1 MTDRARRNSE
11 VGDLGL
17 KVAATWVMRVYQR
30 DSPCAHRELD
40 ALEIV
45 KRDPS
50 AMAETKDRKL
60 EPSRDAGSVSCRGT
74 EIPHAA

>member
-1 MTDRARRNSE
+1 MVTDRARRNFE

-45 KRDPS
+45 KRDP
-50 AMAETKDRKL
+50 
-60 EPSRDAGSVSCRGT
+60 
-74 EIPHAA
+74 